1 MSQSS
6 SWWFASAYNMGFGS
20 KRPVGKTELWNSFSV
35 FSVFFFFLSFV
46 DVERLLECGFHML
59 DGVYLKTAWTSEEGI
74 CKQPWSICVFMCAA
88 GSGTEYL
95 GTSCCVCARKC
106 QTGMASFEC
115 MRRLHCLTQS
125 LCALTVIHIF
135 FFALFFVHAR
145 AVQCVEQDLL
155 SLSQWRVPNHG
166 IACVQQYG
174 RIGSFSFPV
183 ACIHVHNLLLSRLFP
198 AASNA
203 RLQCS
208 LSRLDG
214 LAQIWAVPAFVVP
227 VEPELCSNSCGLVV
241 LVSLEHMQCH
251 GCLLLRWV
259 HVDTMCGPSLGS
271 WCPVAN
277 RITTCW
283 NMCPA
288 RAFPSLIWVSL

>member
-1 MSQSS
+1 MKKE
-6 SWWFASAYNMGFGS
+6 FANNLGLF
-20 KRPVGKTELWNSFSV
+20 V
-35 FSVFFFFLSFV
+35 F
-46 DVERLLECGFHML
+46 
-59 DGVYLKTAWTSEEGI
+59 
-74 CKQPWSICVFMCAA
+74 
-88 GSGTEYL
+88 
-95 GTSCCVCARKC
+95 
-106 QTGMASFEC
+106 
-115 MRRLHCLTQS
+115 
-125 LCALTVIHIF
+125 LCALLAQALNTWERLVVCVPGSVKLAWPHLNVCAGCIVWPKASVPSRLYIYF

-288 RAFPSLIWVSL
+288 RAFPSSIWVSL